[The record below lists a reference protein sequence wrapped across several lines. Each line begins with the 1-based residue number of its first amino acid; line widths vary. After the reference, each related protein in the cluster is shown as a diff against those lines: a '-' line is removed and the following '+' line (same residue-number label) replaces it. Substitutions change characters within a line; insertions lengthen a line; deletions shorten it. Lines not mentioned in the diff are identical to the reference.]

1 MAKSNK
7 KKNNGVEKG
16 FKSNFKASA
25 GNTIKPIQTEP
36 SVPKYLYNL
45 DKERY
50 KDQYKKRK
58 IKKA

>member
-1 MAKSNK
+1 MAK
-7 KKNNGVEKG
+7 KKNSGVEKG

-36 SVPKYLYNL
+36 SIPKYLYNL

>member
-1 MAKSNK
+1 MAKSK
-7 KKNNGVEKG
+7 KKNKSVEKS

-25 GNTIKPIQTEP
+25 ANTIKPIQTEP
-36 SVPKYLYNL
+36 SIPKYLYNL

>member
-1 MAKSNK
+1 MANSK
-7 KKNNGVEKG
+7 KVDKKAFDG
-16 FKSNFKASA
+16 NFKASA
-25 GNTIKPIQTEP
+25 GNTIKPIRTEP
-36 SVPKYLYNL
+36 SIPKYLYNL

>member
-1 MAKSNK
+1 MAKSK
-7 KKNNGVEKG
+7 KKVDKKAFDG
-16 FKSNFKASA
+16 NFKASA
-25 GNTIKPIQTEP
+25 ANTIKPIQTEP
-36 SVPKYLYNL
+36 SIPKYLYNL

>member
-1 MAKSNK
+1 MANPKNKGVNKS
-7 KKNNGVEKG
+7 

-25 GNTIKPIQTEP
+25 GNTIKPIRTEP
-36 SVPKYLYNL
+36 GIPKYLYNL

>member
-1 MAKSNK
+1 MAKSK
-7 KKNNGVEKG
+7 KVDKKAFDG
-16 FKSNFKASA
+16 NFKASA
-25 GNTIKPIQTEP
+25 GNTIKPIRTEP
-36 SVPKYLYNL
+36 SIPKYLYNL